1 MTTTTKPHTI
11 TDNALNKFI
20 NDHLTNLP
28 KINDI
33 VKGTVISATNKEILV
48 DIDGFTIGVAR
59 GREVKNL
66 PNELRSLKQGDSVD
80 AMVIDLDNEK
90 GQMELSLH
98 LALTEG
104 AWLYIKEKEKFQEI
118 LDLRIVGANK
128 GGILASIRGIPAF
141 LPVSQLSPEHYP
153 KVEGGDKKKILK
165 KLKSFIGKTLSV
177 KIINHNPDEEK
188 IIISEKRAWE
198 VLQRQKL
205 QKYHTGDILAVTVKA
220 LTAFG
225 AFVEFG
231 DHMDGL
237 IHISEFPENQQPAFN
252 QADEIQPE
260 KDSQIAAPP
269 TQLKIDDKID
279 AKIIDI
285 RGTRV
290 FFSLK
295 QK

>member
-1 MTTTTKPHTI
+1 MITTKPYTI
-11 TDNALNKFI
+11 TDNALNKLI
-20 NDHLTNLP
+20 NDHLSNLP

-48 DIDGFTIGVAR
+48 DIDGFTTGVAR

-66 PNELRSLKQGDSVD
+66 PEELRSLKQGDSID

-98 LALTEG
+98 SALIEG
-104 AWLYIKEKEKFQEI
+104 AWMYIKEKEKSQEI
-118 LDLRIVGANK
+118 LELRIVGANK

-165 KLKSFIGKTLSV
+165 KLKSFIGKSLSV
-177 KIINHNPDEEK
+177 KIINHNPEEEK

-205 QKYHTGDILAVTVKA
+205 LQYHVGDTLAVTIKA
-220 LTAFG
+220 LTTFG

-237 IHISEFPENQQPAFN
+237 IHISEFPENPQPAPT
-252 QADEIQPE
+252 ETEGIQPKE
-260 KDSQIAAPP
+260 GDNIAAASIE
-269 TQLKIDDKID
+269 LHIDDRID
-279 AKIIDI
+279 AKIVDI
-285 RGTRV
+285 RGSRV

>member
-1 MTTTTKPHTI
+1 M
-11 TDNALNKFI
+11 
-20 NDHLTNLP
+20 
-28 KINDI
+28 
-33 VKGTVISATNKEILV
+33 
-48 DIDGFTIGVAR
+48 DIDGFTTGVAR

-66 PNELRSLKQGDSVD
+66 PEELRSLKQGDSID

-98 LALTEG
+98 SALIEG
-104 AWLYIKEKEKFQEI
+104 ALMYIKEKEKSQEI
-118 LDLRIVGANK
+118 LELRIVGANK

-165 KLKSFIGKTLSV
+165 KLKSFIGKSLSV
-177 KIINHNPDEEK
+177 KIINHNPEEEK

-205 QKYHTGDILAVTVKA
+205 LQYHVGDTLAVTIKA
-220 LTAFG
+220 LTTFG

-237 IHISEFPENQQPAFN
+237 IHISEFPENPQPAPT
-252 QADEIQPE
+252 ETEGIQPKE
-260 KDSQIAAPP
+260 GDKIAAASIE
-269 TQLKIDDKID
+269 LHIDDRID
-279 AKIIDI
+279 VKIIDI